1 MSHFHRAVLTFGI
14 VVASVAYGEGPMEEP
29 DEPFKFAELFPLRE
43 QIDEMSPLEPFEA
56 RDGAK
61 LSFRRYS
68 ADSKVHAILL
78 HGSSGHSAYLH
89 PFAKYLSERNIASV
103 YALDLRGHGPNPQ
116 RRGDIDYIGQLEE
129 DIADLIGF
137 IKSEAGSDVRFIV
150 GGHSSGGG
158 MALRFSGSSYGDL
171 VSGVLLLAP
180 YLGYNAPMVKKNA
193 GGWASPNLPKIVGLK
208 MLNSFGIT
216 RYNGAKVLRFN
227 LPEKYHNGYETLE
240 YSYRLMNGLHPS
252 DYKES
257 LKNTKA
263 SLLIVVGTE
272 DEAFHAAE
280 FESGILPHKSDAHI
294 TYVQG
299 GSHLGIIMSE
309 SAMAETA
316 RWMSE
321 R

>member
-1 MSHFHRAVLTFGI
+1 MNHFRRAVLAFGI
-14 VVASVAYGEGPMEEP
+14 MVASVTYGEGPMEEP

-43 QIDEMSPLEPFEA
+43 QMNEMPPLEPFKA
-56 RDGAK
+56 RDGST
-61 LSFRRYS
+61 LSFRRYP

-78 HGSSGHSAYLH
+78 HGSSSHSATLH
-89 PFAKYLSERNIASV
+89 LFAEYLSERNVANV

-129 DIADLIGF
+129 DVADLIGF
-137 IKSEAGSDVRFIV
+137 IKSEAGNAVRFIV

-171 VSGVLLLAP
+171 IGGVLLLAP

-193 GGWASPNLPKIVGLK
+193 GGWASPNLPKIVGLRI
-208 MLNSFGIT
+208 LNGFGVK

-240 YSYRLMNGLHPS
+240 YSFRLMSGLHPA
-252 DYKES
+252 DYRES

-272 DEAFHAAE
+272 DEALHAAE
-280 FESGILPHKSDAHI
+280 FEPGIRPHKPDARISH
-294 TYVQG
+294 VQG
-299 GSHLGIIMSE
+299 GSHLGVIMSE
-309 SAMAETA
+309 PAMEETA
-316 RWMSE
+316 RWISE
-321 R
+321 S